1 MKIEF
6 VQSPSLSKE
15 YSKNCYEKIS
25 DNVVTPIIEFV
36 TGTKL
41 GNVEQELRNGKE
53 LVTKSTVGDPVVE
66 ICTINF
72 EEDFSPDDLEKLLSP
87 SNGEAEIRAVEL
99 FQGSRSNIEGS
110 IPPNKG
116 FLELHFDWFLTKE
129 SSPNSCRQTSQQDN
143 SRAQG
148 LDLDVTVWSRRSLV
162 CSTGFLSCT
171 TPWRTTPTACTGR

>member
-1 MKIEF
+1 MSGPDFLYLQVLWVKQDQNHSWRHFKSLARKIPGVRIEF

-41 GNVEQELRNGKE
+41 ENVEQELRKGKE

-72 EEDFSPDDLEKLLSP
+72 EDDFSPDDLEKMLSP
-87 SNGEAEIRAVEL
+87 SNGEAEVRAVEL
-99 FQGSRSNIEGS
+99 FQVSHSNI
-110 IPPNKG
+110 
-116 FLELHFDWFLTKE
+116 
-129 SSPNSCRQTSQQDN
+129 
-143 SRAQG
+143 
-148 LDLDVTVWSRRSLV
+148 
-162 CSTGFLSCT
+162 
-171 TPWRTTPTACTGR
+171 